1 MKKILRYFNLCYI
14 IFFGLFVSCYNSS
27 QSLYESYNKK
37 FGVAEKI
44 VSQEDLSPG
53 DEGFDETLMLRQ
65 NYFVYSDATLSLA
78 APYNCDTYDWSIV
91 DLSTGLELDVVTY
104 GNSSRTSRTFVT
116 YVPDSPWVIGTTY
129 KLTLVVKKE
138 DVEYTDSCEVVI
150 YKHYD
155 F

>member
-1 MKKILRYFNLCYI
+1 MKKILHFLTLCLI
-14 IFFGLFVSCYNSS
+14 IFLGFFAGCYNGSD
-27 QSLYESYNKK
+27 SLYESYNKQ
-37 FGVAEKI
+37 FTVAEKT
-44 VSQEDLSPG
+44 VSQEDLVPG
-53 DEGFDETLMLRQ
+53 DDGFDETLMLRQ

-78 APYNCDTYDWSIV
+78 APYGCDKYEWSVV

-104 GNSSRTSRTFVT
+104 GNSSRTSRKFVT

-129 KLTLVVKKE
+129 KLTLKVKKE